1 MNTAKVLTC
10 DSHEDSIRA
19 GLQPLC
25 ENSWIPAFAGMTALE
40 QSPKSNQVTP
50 AEARVHIG
58 QTPNISFHTHS
69 EAPPLP
75 NNAEKRRLDRDD
87 FAQIY
92 EEFHPRVLIICRRM
106 LGSPQEAEDA
116 ANDVFLKLPDSL
128 ESYDSSQ
135 PFDRWLARVASNHCI
150 DLLRR
155 RRSEQRIIQPE
166 HHDLPEP
173 AAPLRS
179 PVDDLLSKE
188 SSGVVRDAI
197 FALPERYLVP
207 LVMRYFSDL
216 SYNEIARTLGTSK
229 ANVGLLIFRAKQQ
242 LRAILA
248 GREIQPRRGANRK
261 RLRQTGSRQG
271 ASGWLGQPAA
281 VLGAP

>member
-1 MNTAKVLTC
+1 MHPANVLTC

-19 GLQPLC
+19 GLQPRRSGETAAPFVFQSRRSFL
-25 ENSWIPAFAGMTALE
+25 SAGC
-40 QSPKSNQVTP
+40 
-50 AEARVHIG
+50 AEIG
-58 QTPNISFHTHS
+58 KWQISSRHCDGGA

-75 NNAEKRRLDRDD
+75 NNAEKRRLSRDD

-92 EEFHPRVLIICRRM
+92 QEFHPKVLMICRRM

-155 RRSEQRIIQPE
+155 RRSEQPIIQPE

-179 PVDDLLSKE
+179 PVDDLVSKE
-188 SSGVVRDAI
+188 SSDVVRDAI

-242 LRAILA
+242 LRSILA

-261 RLRQTGSRQG
+261 RVRQTGSQRG